1 MKSLLNLRYLYKV
14 HSKRIVEVGM
24 NLTLDYS
31 EAIRNQEVI
40 SLASS
45 TTLRMI
51 EDIVGEG
58 WKEKEKKIN
67 KTKKELKEIINKKK
81 TNNNKKKIK
90 EKQKE
95 LNKLTFMED
104 YLCVVLDTKGDYDKL
119 MKGFTINGI
128 SYKRLLATSGGVKKS
143 TVVFCSERVH
153 DQLYSQLNAERNPE
167 KKFVPAKLEA
177 YISLACSASYPV
189 STPKG
194 ILVIGDVETKFKDN
208 VIEING
214 QAGGRPILQEID
226 DYDIKLSACD
236 GLGLMTPT
244 LAKRWS
250 EEVEEDYLIAGCC
263 LRQAF
268 TKGMI
273 FTFDF
278 HQFADEVAQYELVQ
292 DVWGN
297 THNIKDIELVLT
309 TSMLK
314 LWDSYDSVDDWLEK
328 SLRNHHT
335 FAITKI
341 TPEHLDEEQTLNYQ
355 FLQSLDLSDEDI
367 EELCQPFLDTID
379 GIMNKD
385 YRRSLLYL
393 RGVDLKEK
401 TVLRPPFDYT
411 TAMMLDESMLNDP
424 YTYSKIKHNIKN
436 RIDRAKMGVLPVRG
450 NFSIISGDPYLLCEY
465 MFGFE
470 PTGLLKAGEFYSKFW
485 NDKGVT
491 KTVAMR
497 APMTSH
503 NNIQIC
509 NMVNDERVNKWYK
522 YMDTVYIL
530 NAWDTTCAKLNGADM
545 DGDTFF
551 TTDNPVI
558 LRNVYPTKAIMCV
571 QSASTKCVP
580 TEKDFVKANKRS
592 FGNLVGTITNY
603 ATSMYTVIVNFDKDS
618 EEYKELEYR
627 IACMQ
632 DFQQNSIDMAKGI
645 EYRPVPK
652 EWYDWKANKILP
664 NDGSKVIKEKEFNQ
678 RILANKKPYFM
689 IYNYDKLK
697 RDYNQYAKPNEVV
710 CNVKFNMDLDELR
723 DKQDKTEKE
732 QESYNRFA
740 LQCPV
745 NVSPS
750 VINKIAWHIEK
761 HFAQVD
767 LFHIEEFDVNKLKSP
782 NVEYSTRLYNKVVE
796 IKEEYGRQYEEIVR
810 FNTKRHLMDTESLY
824 ILKESMRNNTK
835 TMLITECGSWEV
847 ACNILIDIC
856 YTNNKSKD
864 MLWEFCSEQ
873 LIKNLISN
881 GYNTIHFPI
890 KAEDG
895 DLELKGDKF
904 KMEEVDANGINWE

>member
-14 HSKRIVEVGM
+14 HSKRIIDAGM

-31 EAIRNQEVI
+31 DAVRNQEVI

-51 EDIVGEG
+51 EDITGEG

-104 YLCVVLDTKGDYDKL
+104 YLCIVLDTKGDYDKL
-119 MKGFTINGI
+119 MKGFTINGV

-153 DQLYSQLNAERNPE
+153 DQLYTQLNAERNPD

-177 YISLACSASYPV
+177 YISLACSASFPV

-226 DYDIKLSACD
+226 DYDITLSACD
-236 GLGLMTPT
+236 GLGLMCPA
-244 LAKRWS
+244 LAERWS
-250 EEVEEDYLIAGCC
+250 KEVEEDYLIAGCC

-470 PTGLLKAGEFYSKFW
+470 PKGLLKAGEFYSKFW

-530 NAWDTTCAKLNGADM
+530 NAWDTTCAKLNGAD
-545 DGDTFF
+545 
-551 TTDNPVI
+551 
-558 LRNVYPTKAIMCV
+558 
-571 QSASTKCVP
+571 
-580 TEKDFVKANKRS
+580 
-592 FGNLVGTITNY
+592 
-603 ATSMYTVIVNFDKDS
+603 
-618 EEYKELEYR
+618 
-627 IACMQ
+627 
-632 DFQQNSIDMAKGI
+632 
-645 EYRPVPK
+645 
-652 EWYDWKANKILP
+652 
-664 NDGSKVIKEKEFNQ
+664 
-678 RILANKKPYFM
+678 
-689 IYNYDKLK
+689 
-697 RDYNQYAKPNEVV
+697 
-710 CNVKFNMDLDELR
+710 
-723 DKQDKTEKE
+723 
-732 QESYNRFA
+732 
-740 LQCPV
+740 
-745 NVSPS
+745 
-750 VINKIAWHIEK
+750 
-761 HFAQVD
+761 
-767 LFHIEEFDVNKLKSP
+767 
-782 NVEYSTRLYNKVVE
+782 
-796 IKEEYGRQYEEIVR
+796 
-810 FNTKRHLMDTESLY
+810 
-824 ILKESMRNNTK
+824 
-835 TMLITECGSWEV
+835 
-847 ACNILIDIC
+847 
-856 YTNNKSKD
+856 
-864 MLWEFCSEQ
+864 
-873 LIKNLISN
+873 
-881 GYNTIHFPI
+881 
-890 KAEDG
+890 
-895 DLELKGDKF
+895 
-904 KMEEVDANGINWE
+904 